1 MKQGVIP
8 GVNLARTVPPV
19 VPANFLSRKHLFR
32 LFETHAPGATI
43 VAAPAGYGKTMLV
56 AEWAAAQSRPT
67 IWCAV
72 DPNDSPQMFFA
83 HIVQAVRNVLPKFA
97 PDFEGQRFLSPD
109 SYIRYMVTEASEVK
123 EDFNFVIDNGPTDAQ
138 EINPIAQALIDNLP
152 SNVHV
157 VIVRRVT
164 PATSLARYASLGN
177 LCLITS
183 QDLKFSQEEISVI
196 CELNGL
202 ETKDWKVSQHLIK
215 CNGWPAAIQMMAKN
229 ISHGASESD
238 FKIGETSNPLRILAL
253 ESFNSLNEENKQLL
267 LKLGIVEEFDLE
279 IARIILGDVFSE
291 LYINKLATDGMFVSV
306 SSGFQRI
313 YKIDPIIFLVLQ
325 EMRAG
330 KKDQEVSTHEKLA
343 RYFIS
348 KGAPAQALEHIFQ
361 SGNSEEITE
370 ILRVSIRDMAAI
382 GRGDQIIRWAQYG
395 ADDSPTGKLIKKTI
409 EAVGHLVNLDFER
422 AEAMAAELNYVA
434 TQDAQAE
441 FLTQLASMILSHVH
455 FARGDF
461 ERTRELISNA
471 LASDYGLAGIENVD
485 KIALLRLQADIA
497 YIYDD
502 AELVDSSLLRAK
514 ELQDGNNQV
523 ITGYHIGCM
532 TSMSLWCQG
541 RFFEA
546 AEFASVAIAQAENNG
561 FSGITAPL
569 DALLVLSRCQLELSQ
584 LDKAIGTSNL
594 IEQKAESKRIW
605 PWYFVSIGTRSRIQI
620 TQGRITHVVDEIA
633 AQRGK
638 HKNLQTPNQ
647 LGWIID
653 VTDVFLRFVLSD
665 WKRAEELLQRLPKI
679 EMVRQIDMNVQF
691 EADPKRIHALV
702 AQMPETTPRERV
714 NKILYQATINID
726 QENVA
731 LNYLR
736 AALDLGAEVGFH
748 EYFVR
753 QNRLYPIMVK
763 AAAAKPTIFIE
774 SVLQEMSER
783 IKNSNSDTGALEEK
797 LTNRELEILKHL
809 TTGNPISAIAKQL
822 HISQNTMKTHLRN
835 VYRKLDVDGRHT
847 AVEKARKLLLI

>member
-1 MKQGVIP
+1 
-8 GVNLARTVPPV
+8 VNLARTVAPV
-19 VPANFLSRKHLFR
+19 VPASFLSRKHLFD
-32 LFETHAPGATI
+32 LFETNMPGATI
-43 VAAPAGYGKTMLV
+43 VAAPTGYGKTMLV
-56 AEWAAAQSRPT
+56 AEWAHAQSRPT

-72 DPNDSPQMFFA
+72 DPGDSPQMFFA
-83 HIVQAVRNVLPKFA
+83 HIVQAVRNVLPKFGV
-97 PDFEGQRFLSPD
+97 DFESERFLSPD
-109 SYIRYMVTEASEVK
+109 SYIQFMVREASAVK
-123 EDFNFVIDNGPTDAQ
+123 EDFNFVIDNGPADAE
-138 EINPIAQALIDNLP
+138 EITPFAQALVDSLP

-183 QDLKFSQEEISVI
+183 QELKFSQEEITVV

-202 ETKDWKVSQHLIK
+202 DHNDWKVSKHLIK
-215 CNGWPAAIQMMAKN
+215 CNGWPAAVQMMAKN
-229 ISHGASESD
+229 ISRGVVDSE
-238 FKIGETSNPLRILAL
+238 FKAVETSNPLGILAL
-253 ESFNSLNEENKQLL
+253 ESFNSLNQENKHNL

-279 IARIILGDVFSE
+279 VAAIILGRDFSE
-291 LYINKLATDGMFVSV
+291 SYINKLATDGMFVSV
-306 SSGFQRI
+306 SSGFQRNYRI
-313 YKIDPIIFLVLQ
+313 SPIIFPVLQ
-325 EMRAG
+325 EIRNSQVIQ
-330 KKDQEVSTHEKLA
+330 DVSTHEKLA
-343 RYFIS
+343 QHFIAN
-348 KGAPAQALEHIFQ
+348 GAPLAALDHILKV
-361 SGNSEEITE
+361 GNIDQITE
-370 ILRVSIRDMAAI
+370 ILRTSIRDMAAI
-382 GRGDQIIRWAQYG
+382 GRGDQIIRWAHFG
-395 ADDSPTGKLIKKTI
+395 ADESQTGVLIRKTI

-422 AEAMAAELNYVA
+422 AEGVAAELNYVA
-434 TQDAQAE
+434 AQDVQAE
-441 FLTQLASMILSHVH
+441 FVTQLAAMILSHVH

-461 ERTRELISNA
+461 ERARLLIGSA
-471 LASDYGLAGIENVD
+471 LEKDYGVAGIENVD
-485 KIALLRLQADIA
+485 KIALLRLQADIG

-502 AELVDSSLLRAK
+502 AELVASSLRRAK
-514 ELQDGNNQV
+514 EFQDGNNQV

-532 TSMSLWCQG
+532 TSMSLWCEG

-546 AEFASVAIAQAENNG
+546 AEFASIVIAQAENNG
-561 FSGITAPL
+561 YSGITAPF
-569 DALLVLSRCQLELSQ
+569 DALLVLSRCQLELSR
-584 LDKAIGTSNL
+584 LEKAIESSNL
-594 IEQKAESKRIW
+594 IEQKAEAAQIW
-605 PWYFVSIGTRSRIQI
+605 PWYFMGLGTRTRIQI
-620 TQGRITHVVDEIA
+620 TQGRINHVVDEIA
-633 AQRGK
+633 LQREK
-638 HKNLQTPNQ
+638 HKQLQTPNQ

-653 VTDVFLRFVLSD
+653 VTDVFLRFVLND
-665 WKRAEELLQRLPKI
+665 WKRADELLQRMPKI
-679 EMVRQIDMNVQF
+679 EMVRQIDMNLKF
-691 EADPKRIHALV
+691 EADPKHIHALV

-736 AALDLGAEVGFH
+736 SALDLGAEVGFH

-774 SVLQEMSER
+774 SVVHEMSER
-783 IKNSNSDTGALEEK
+783 IKNSNQDTGALGEK

-835 VYRKLDVDGRHT
+835 VYRKLQVDGRHT

>member
-1 MKQGVIP
+1 
-8 GVNLARTVPPV
+8 
-19 VPANFLSRKHLFR
+19 
-32 LFETHAPGATI
+32 
-43 VAAPAGYGKTMLV
+43 
-56 AEWAAAQSRPT
+56 
-67 IWCAV
+67 
-72 DPNDSPQMFFA
+72 MFFA
-83 HIVQAVRNVLPKFA
+83 HIVQAVRNVLPKFGA
-97 PDFEGQRFLSPD
+97 DFESERFLSPA
-109 SYIRYMVTEASEVK
+109 SYIDFMVREASEVK
-123 EDFNFVIDNGPTDAQ
+123 EDFNFVIDNGPSDAQ
-138 EINPIAQALIDNLP
+138 EVAPFAQALVDNLP
-152 SNVHV
+152 NNVHV

-177 LCLITS
+177 LRLITS
-183 QDLKFSQEEISVI
+183 QELKFSQNEIAVI

-202 ETKDWKVSQHLIK
+202 DTKDWKVSQHLIK

-229 ISHGASESD
+229 ISHGASDSD
-238 FKIGETSNPLRILAL
+238 FKIGETSNPLRVLAR
-253 ESFNSLNEENKQLL
+253 ESFDSLSQEHKHQL
-267 LKLGIVEEFDLE
+267 LKLGIIEEFDLE
-279 IARIILGDVFSE
+279 SAAIILGQDFSE
-291 LYINKLATDGMFVSV
+291 SYINKLATDGMFVSV
-306 SSGFQRI
+306 SSGFQRTYRI
-313 YKIDPIIFLVLQ
+313 NPIIFTVLQ
-325 EMRAG
+325 ELRNSN
-330 KKDQEVSTHEKLA
+330 KNQELATHEKLA
-343 RYFIS
+343 QHFIS
-348 KGAPAQALEHIFQ
+348 KGAPAEALEHIFK
-361 SGNSEEITE
+361 SGKTDQITE
-370 ILRVSIRDMAAI
+370 ILRVSIRSMAAI
-382 GRGDQIIRWAQYG
+382 GRGDQIIRWAHYG
-395 ADDSPTGKLIKKTI
+395 ADESPAGALIKKTI
-409 EAVGHLVNLDFER
+409 EAVGHLVNLDFEK

-434 TQDAQAE
+434 DQDEAAE
-441 FLTQLASMILSHVH
+441 SLAQLAAMILSHVH

-461 ERTRELISNA
+461 ERARVLIANA
-471 LASDYGLAGIENVD
+471 LAKDYGTVGIENVD

-502 AELVDSSLLRAK
+502 AELVASSLLRAV
-514 ELQDGNNQV
+514 ELQDGDNQI

-546 AEFASVAIAQAENNG
+546 AEFAAIAIAQAENNR

-569 DALLVLSRCQLELSQ
+569 DALLVISRCQLELSQ
-584 LDKAIGTSNL
+584 LERAIETSNT
-594 IEQKAESKRIW
+594 IEQRAEASRIW
-605 PWYFVSIGTRSRIQI
+605 PWYFMGVGTRSRIQI
-620 TQGRITHVVDEIA
+620 TQGLITQVVDAIA
-633 AQRGK
+633 AQREK
-638 HKNLQTPNQ
+638 HKHLKTPNQ
-647 LGWIID
+647 MGWIID
-653 VTDVFLRFVLSD
+653 VTDIFLRFVLND
-665 WKRAEELLQRLPKI
+665 WKRAEELLQRMPKI
-679 EMVRQIDMNVQF
+679 EMVRQIEMNLQF

-731 LNYLR
+731 LNYLK

-774 SVLQEMSER
+774 SVVHEMSER

-847 AVEKARKLLLI
+847 AVDKARKLLLI

>member
-1 MKQGVIP
+1 MKRGVIP
-8 GVNLARTVPPV
+8 GVNLARTVAPV
-19 VPANFLSRKHLFR
+19 VPASFLSRKHLFD
-32 LFETHAPGATI
+32 LFETNMPGATI
-43 VAAPAGYGKTMLV
+43 VAAPTGYGKTMLV
-56 AEWAAAQSRPT
+56 AEWAHAQSRPT

-72 DPNDSPQMFFA
+72 DPGDSPQMFFA
-83 HIVQAVRNVLPKFA
+83 HIVQAVRNVLPKFGV
-97 PDFEGQRFLSPD
+97 DFESERFLSPD
-109 SYIRYMVTEASEVK
+109 SYIQFMVREASAVK
-123 EDFNFVIDNGPTDAQ
+123 EDFNFVIDNGPADAE
-138 EINPIAQALIDNLP
+138 EITPFAQALIDSLP

-183 QDLKFSQEEISVI
+183 QELKFSQEEITVI

-202 ETKDWKVSQHLIK
+202 DHNDWKVSKHLIK
-215 CNGWPAAIQMMAKN
+215 CNGWPAAVQMMAKN
-229 ISHGASESD
+229 ISRGVVDSE
-238 FKIGETSNPLRILAL
+238 FKAVETSNPLGILAL
-253 ESFNSLNEENKQLL
+253 ESFNSLNQENKHNL

-279 IARIILGDVFSE
+279 VAAIILGGDFSE
-291 LYINKLATDGMFVSV
+291 TYINKLATDGMFVSV
-306 SSGFQRI
+306 SSGFQRNYRI
-313 YKIDPIIFLVLQ
+313 SPIIFPVLQ
-325 EMRAG
+325 EIRNSQVIQ
-330 KKDQEVSTHEKLA
+330 DVSTHEKLA
-343 RYFIS
+343 QHFIAN
-348 KGAPAQALEHIFQ
+348 GAPLAALDHILKV
-361 SGNSEEITE
+361 GNIDQITE
-370 ILRVSIRDMAAI
+370 ILRTSIRDMAAI
-382 GRGDQIIRWAQYG
+382 GRGDQIIRWAHFG
-395 ADDSPTGKLIKKTI
+395 ADESQTGVLIRKTI

-422 AEAMAAELNYVA
+422 AEGVAAELNYVA
-434 TQDAQAE
+434 AQDVQAE
-441 FLTQLASMILSHVH
+441 FVTQLAAMILSHVH

-461 ERTRELISNA
+461 ERARLLIGSA
-471 LASDYGLAGIENVD
+471 LEKDYGVAGIENVD
-485 KIALLRLQADIA
+485 KIALLRLQADIG

-502 AELVDSSLLRAK
+502 AELVASSLRRAK
-514 ELQDGNNQV
+514 EFQDGNNQV

-532 TSMSLWCQG
+532 TSMSLWCEG

-546 AEFASVAIAQAENNG
+546 AEFASIVIAQAENNG
-561 FSGITAPL
+561 YSGITAPF
-569 DALLVLSRCQLELSQ
+569 DALLVLSRCQLELSR
-584 LDKAIGTSNL
+584 LEKAIETSNL
-594 IEQKAESKRIW
+594 IEQKAEAAQIW
-605 PWYFVSIGTRSRIQI
+605 PWYFMGLGTRTRIQI
-620 TQGRITHVVDEIA
+620 TQGRINHVVDEIA
-633 AQRGK
+633 VQREK
-638 HKNLQTPNQ
+638 HKQLQTPNQ

-653 VTDVFLRFVLSD
+653 VTDVFLRFVLND
-665 WKRAEELLQRLPKI
+665 WKRADELLQRMPKI
-679 EMVRQIDMNVQF
+679 EMVRQIDMNLKF
-691 EADPKRIHALV
+691 EADPKHIHALV

-774 SVLQEMSER
+774 SVVHEMSER
-783 IKNSNSDTGALEEK
+783 IKNSHSDTGALEEK

-835 VYRKLDVDGRHT
+835 VYRKLQVDGRHT

>member
-1 MKQGVIP
+1 MKRGVIP
-8 GVNLARTVPPV
+8 GVNLARTVAPV
-19 VPANFLSRKHLFR
+19 VPASFLSRKHLFD
-32 LFETHAPGATI
+32 LFETNMPGATI

-56 AEWAAAQSRPT
+56 AEWAHAQTRPT

-72 DPNDSPQMFFA
+72 DPDDSPQMFFA
-83 HIVQAVRNVLPKFA
+83 HIVQAVRNVLPKFGV
-97 PDFEGQRFLSPD
+97 DFESERFLSPD
-109 SYIRYMVTEASEVK
+109 SCIQFMVREASAVN
-123 EDFNFVIDNGPTDAQ
+123 EDFNFVIDNGPADAE
-138 EINPIAQALIDNLP
+138 EITPFAQALVDSLP

-183 QDLKFSQEEISVI
+183 QELKFSHEETTVI

-202 ETKDWKVSQHLIK
+202 DHNDWKVSKHLIK
-215 CNGWPAAIQMMAKN
+215 CNGWPAAVQMMAKN
-229 ISHGASESD
+229 ISRGVVDSE
-238 FKIGETSNPLRILAL
+238 FKAVETSNPLGILAL
-253 ESFNSLNEENKQLL
+253 ESFNSLNDENKHQL

-279 IARIILGDVFSE
+279 IAAIILGKDFSE
-291 LYINKLATDGMFVSV
+291 TYINKLATDGMFVSV
-306 SSGFQRI
+306 SSGFQRNYRI
-313 YKIDPIIFLVLQ
+313 SPIMFPVLQ
-325 EMRAG
+325 EIRNSQAIQ
-330 KKDQEVSTHEKLA
+330 DVSTHEKLA
-343 RYFIS
+343 QHFIAN
-348 KGAPAQALEHIFQ
+348 GAPLAALDHILKV
-361 SGNSEEITE
+361 GNIDQITE
-370 ILRVSIRDMAAI
+370 ILRTSIRDMAAI
-382 GRGDQIIRWAQYG
+382 GRGDQIIRWAHFG
-395 ADDSPTGKLIKKTI
+395 ADESQTGVLIRKTI
-409 EAVGHLVNLDFER
+409 EAVGHLVNLDFR
-422 AEAMAAELNYVA
+422 TAEGIAAELNYVA
-434 TQDAQAE
+434 DQDAQAE
-441 FLTQLASMILSHVH
+441 FVTQLAAMILSHVH

-461 ERTRELISNA
+461 ERARVLISSA
-471 LASDYGLAGIENVD
+471 LEKDYGVAGIENVD
-485 KIALLRLQADIA
+485 KIALLRVQADIG

-502 AELVDSSLLRAK
+502 AELVASSLLRAK
-514 ELQDGNNQV
+514 EFQDGNNQV

-532 TSMSLWCQG
+532 TSMSLWCEG

-546 AEFASVAIAQAENNG
+546 AELASIVIAQAENNG
-561 FSGITAPL
+561 YSGITAPF
-569 DALLVLSRCQLELSQ
+569 DAQLVLSRCQLELSQ
-584 LDKAIGTSNL
+584 LEKAIETSSE
-594 IEQKAESKRIW
+594 IEHRAEAAQIW
-605 PWYFVSIGTRSRIQI
+605 PWYFMGFGTRSRIQI
-620 TQGRITHVVDEIA
+620 TQGRINHVVDELA
-633 AQRGK
+633 VQREK
-638 HKNLQTPNQ
+638 HKQLQTPNQ

-653 VTDVFLRFVLSD
+653 VTDIFLRFVLND
-665 WKRAEELLQRLPKI
+665 WKRADELLQRMPKI
-679 EMVRQIDMNVQF
+679 EMVRQIDMNLKF

-714 NKILYQATINID
+714 NKILYQATINLD

-736 AALDLGAEVGFH
+736 TALDLGAEVGYH

-774 SVLQEMSER
+774 SVVHEMSER
-783 IKNSNSDTGALEEK
+783 IKNSNQDTGALEEK

-835 VYRKLDVDGRHT
+835 VYRKLQVDGRHS